1 MQAQCPNQRVLFLK
15 GKDEYTSG
23 EDEPSTQEKGEGER
37 INPLEGDLLMIQRIL
52 HNQPSASIE
61 TQRENIF
68 CSVRLTWD
76 VSVHSLTR
84 QLGTPSH

>member
-1 MQAQCPNQRVLFLK
+1 MHSILK
-15 GKDEYTSG
+15 VMRKDEYTSG

-37 INPLEGDLLMIQRIL
+37 INPLERDLLMIQRIL

-68 CSVRLTWD
+68 HTRCKVLEL
-76 VSVHSLTR
+76 SLI
-84 QLGTPSH
+84 HI